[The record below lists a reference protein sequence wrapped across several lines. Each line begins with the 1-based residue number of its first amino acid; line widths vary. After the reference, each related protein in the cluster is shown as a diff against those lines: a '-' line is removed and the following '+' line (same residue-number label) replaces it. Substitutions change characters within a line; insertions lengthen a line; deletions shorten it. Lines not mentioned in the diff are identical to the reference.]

1 MPWKVVRIKTFIA
14 KIALSVS
21 CQRRDDESL
30 SFLLCALDKPIS
42 VRSTL
47 NNRVT
52 PWTKQ
57 SSYSLSRT
65 MTGKLTRTLG
75 ARKKSHHQWWIQLSS
90 PAILKMSGLVT
101 EAFDMC
107 TEFCREG
114 SVVNPVLRSLTG
126 NQCWET
132 LHHFVMWKMYLDV
145 QQVLLNLWLST
156 LAAYLKPAEVL
167 KYSKLRRCPGSSLV
181 AQTVKNPPA
190 MQETQVQCL
199 GREDLEKGTAT
210 HSSIL
215 AWRIPWTEEPAGYSP
230 WGHKESD
237 TTEQLILSHFHFFVV
252 QC

>member
-1 MPWKVVRIKTFIA
+1 MPWRVVRIKTFIA

-156 LAAYLKPAEVL
+156 LAADLKPAEVL

-190 MQETQVQCL
+190 MQEKKQN
-199 GREDLEKGTAT
+199 
-210 HSSIL
+210 
-215 AWRIPWTEEPAGYSP
+215 
-230 WGHKESD
+230 
-237 TTEQLILSHFHFFVV
+237 
-252 QC
+252 

>member
-21 CQRRDDESL
+21 CQRRDDDSL

-57 SSYSLSRT
+57 SSCSLSRT
-65 MTGKLTRTLG
+65 MTGKLTRKLG
-75 ARKKSHHQWWIQLSS
+75 ARKESHHQWWIQLSS

-101 EAFDMC
+101 EAFGMC

-132 LHHFVMWKMYLDV
+132 WHHFVVWKTYLDV
-145 QQVLLNLWLST
+145 WQVLLNLWLSI
-156 LAAYLKPAEVL
+156 LAADLKPAEVL
-167 KYSKLRRCPGSSLV
+167 KCSELRRWP
-181 AQTVKNPPA
+181 K
-190 MQETQVQCL
+190 
-199 GREDLEKGTAT
+199 K
-210 HSSIL
+210 
-215 AWRIPWTEEPAGYSP
+215 
-230 WGHKESD
+230 
-237 TTEQLILSHFHFFVV
+237 FF
-252 QC
+252 

>member
-1 MPWKVVRIKTFIA
+1 MPWRVVRIKTFIA

-132 LHHFVMWKMYLDV
+132 LHHFVMQPWTIAHQAPMSMEFSRQEY
-145 QQVLLNLWLST
+145 WSGIPCSLS
-156 LAAYLKPAEVL
+156 Y
-167 KYSKLRRCPGSSLV
+167 RGSSWPRD
-181 AQTVKNPPA
+181 QTYVSCVSCIGK
-190 MQETQVQCL
+190 QVIYQ
-199 GREDLEKGTAT
+199 
-210 HSSIL
+210 
-215 AWRIPWTEEPAGYSP
+215 
-230 WGHKESD
+230 
-237 TTEQLILSHFHFFVV
+237 
-252 QC
+252 